1 MTIATHP
8 NLNALPEQ
16 RLILP
21 IALTWKQFKTLDTW
35 LEHTRSVRISYLDG
49 CVEFMTISPDRET
62 FKCLLAGMLV
72 TFFVEKD
79 LSFTPTGSATIKEEE
94 NDSSKEP
101 DLSYRFGE
109 NRRQREHPDLV
120 IEIIFTSGN
129 TKKLEYYRRFNIAE
143 VWFWE
148 DGVFS
153 IYQLKPEGYEQVSHS
168 ILLPDLDMVLLN
180 RCLQMSEEKEAL
192 KAFRNAI
199 RVD

>member
-8 NLNALPEQ
+8 KLTALPEQ

-21 IALTWKQFKTLDTW
+21 LVMTWEQFKTLDSL

-49 CVEFMTISPDRET
+49 YVEIMTISREHET
-62 FKCLLAGMLV
+62 FKCLLAGLLM
-72 TFFVEKD
+72 TFFMEKD
-79 LSFTPTGSATIKEEE
+79 ISFTPTGSATIQKEEQ
-94 NDSSKEP
+94 DSSKEP

-109 NRRQREHPDLV
+109 DRRQRETLDLV

-129 TKKLEYYRRFNIAE
+129 TNKLEYYRRFNVGE

-153 IYQLKPEGYEQVSHS
+153 IYQLKPEGYEQVSQS
-168 ILLPDLDMVLLN
+168 VVLPDLDMALLN

-192 KAFRNAI
+192 KVFRNAI
-199 RVD
+199 QVS